1 MICDTSEIVT
11 KMCDRLFPDFE
22 FPKLALVSFLITV
35 TDFNFA
41 NIYLLLS
48 GNLQLFM
55 TFTFYGPETIVITL
69 KASLYYWLCVGWCF
83 QKHKL
88 SLFQLGT
95 LSIRSFWFDKWQS
108 WERITR
114 TSNAIFKDFLL
125 GPFRVPKGNWPS
137 K

>member
-69 KASLYYWLCVGWCF
+69 KASLYY
-83 QKHKL
+83 
-88 SLFQLGT
+88 
-95 LSIRSFWFDKWQS
+95 
-108 WERITR
+108 
-114 TSNAIFKDFLL
+114 
-125 GPFRVPKGNWPS
+125 
-137 K
+137 